1 MLNILKLALVFFI
14 TNAVAGPLV
23 AALVALVFFWDTVW
37 NVIFIAILAILV
49 LAVFP

>member
-1 MLNILKLALVFFI
+1 MINFIKLLLVFFV

-37 NVIFIAILAILV
+37 NVIFILLFAFLILAI
-49 LAVFP
+49 FP